1 MPLVR
6 SPKWAASLLI
16 SDGAT
21 LSPEA
26 LHARLGEVS
35 GLVLAQYN
43 PPKWKPKPDPA
54 TPMLWVTGERDAVI
68 TLKGSRRSAAYY
80 GADFHVVPGAAHN
93 LMMEKS
99 NPETAAYIDRWL
111 TARVLQ
117 GPPTSRPVQRH
128 AGKGGRLAVVVLV
141 DGPGP
146 AVARR
151 QVGEGGSG
159 RAAVDVVEH
168 ERQRLTGA
176 GRIGQRLA

>member
-93 LMMEKS
+93 LMR
-99 NPETAAYIDRWL
+99 NPTRRPPPISTGGSPPACCRGPRPQGRCSVTRAKEV
-111 TARVLQ
+111 VLPWSSSSMVQ
-117 GPPTSRPVQRH
+117 VQRS
-128 AGKGGRLAVVVLV
+128 
-141 DGPGP
+141 P
-146 AVARR
+146 
-151 QVGEGGSG
+151 
-159 RAAVDVVEH
+159 
-168 ERQRLTGA
+168 A
-176 GRIGQRLA
+176 GR